1 MPDLSNQRR
10 LAAQLLKCGEGRVWI
25 DPASQE
31 ELADAVTRADIR
43 SAIKARV
50 IRRKRIVGT
59 SRVRARRHRAEVA
72 KGRHSGPGSRRGTPY
87 ARVDRKERWMRRI
100 RAQRSLLNELRE
112 QKRIPAPIYRE
123 FYRRAKG
130 GMFRSR
136 AHLLL
141 NLRLGGHLPPETP
154 AAAPSARGR

>member
-10 LAAQLLKCGEGRVWI
+10 MAALLLKCGEGRVWI

-50 IRRKRIVGT
+50 IQRLPIRGT

-72 KGRHSGPGSRRGTPY
+72 RGRHSGPGSRRGTPM
-87 ARVDRKERWMRRI
+87 ARVPKKERWMRRI
-100 RAQRSLLNELRE
+100 RAQRRLLRELRE
-112 QKRIPAPIYRE
+112 AKRIAPAVYRE

-136 AHLLL
+136 AHLLI
-141 NLRLGGHLPPETP
+141 NLRLAGHLPEE
-154 AAAPSARGR
+154 AK

>member
-10 LAAQLLKCGEGRVWI
+10 MAALLLKCGEGRVWI

-31 ELADAVTRADIR
+31 EIADAVTRSDIR
-43 SAIKARV
+43 SAIKAGV
-50 IRRKRIVGT
+50 IRAHRIVGT
-59 SRVRARRHRAEVA
+59 SRVRAKRHAEEVA
-72 KGRHSGPGSRRGTPY
+72 KGRHRGAGSRRGTPRS
-87 ARVDRKERWMRRI
+87 RVPKKERWMARI
-100 RAQRSLLNELRE
+100 RAQRLLLAELRV
-112 QKRIPAPIYRE
+112 QKKIPPAVYRS

-141 NLRLGGHLPPETP
+141 NLRLAGALPEVKP
-154 AAAPSARGR
+154 

>member
-10 LAAQLLKCGEGRVWI
+10 MASLILKCGEGRVWL

-43 SAIKARV
+43 SAIRGRA
-50 IRRKRIVGT
+50 IRALPIQGT
-59 SRVRARRHRAEVA
+59 SRARARRHAKELA
-72 KGRHSGPGSRRGTPY
+72 KGRHQGAGSRRGTPS
-87 ARVDRKERWMRRI
+87 ARVTGKERWMARI
-100 RAQRSLLNELRE
+100 RAQRALLAELRDA
-112 QKRIPAPIYRE
+112 KKISRPVYRS

-130 GMFRSR
+130 GMYRSR

-141 NLRLGGHLPPETP
+141 NLRLAGALAEAKP
-154 AAAPSARGR
+154 

>member
-10 LAAQLLKCGEGRVWI
+10 LAAALLKCGEGRVWI

-31 ELADAVTRADIR
+31 ELADAVTRSDVR

-50 IRRKRIVGT
+50 IRRAPIQGT
-59 SRVRARRHRAEVA
+59 SRARARLHAIEVA
-72 KGRHSGPGSRRGTPY
+72 KGRHSGPGSRRGTPS
-87 ARVDRKERWMRRI
+87 ARVSRKERWMRRI
-100 RAQRSLLNELRE
+100 RAQRKLLQELRST
-112 QKRIPAPIYRE
+112 KKIPPAVYRE

-136 AHLLL
+136 AHLIV
-141 NLRLGGHLPPETP
+141 NLRLAGHLREGTI
-154 AAAPSARGR
+154 